1 MRATITGRAHRIFW
15 GGAMPAKG
23 SVLSGLAQL
32 ALAFATPTAILL
44 GCGAGASAQTAD
56 RPEMLSDVELDAMFA
71 KAGQSQAA
79 LRLILQKFPKGADLH
94 NHGGTYAEDYLR
106 WAARQDG
113 CLEIK
118 AKKLSPQPCTGP
130 DSVPLRGL
138 EERDVKLY
146 NQAIDAMSARG
157 FLQGVGDPAVSGH
170 DRYFSGFRRILGS
183 VEDIGFMVATSRE
196 QAVESRS
203 HYAELMVGPDING
216 YTREFATEPWNE
228 ADMAGRLA
236 RLAPVIGAAVAQ
248 GRSDLNLIRKTA
260 DEINDCHSRHPKD
273 ACDIT
278 VRHILTVRREAQP
291 EQLFGRIALG
301 FALAEADPRI
311 AGINILNP
319 EDGPIALRDYS
330 LHMRMFAFFK
340 RRFPNVKLTMHAGEL
355 TLGLVPPRD
364 LRFHIREAV
373 EVAGA
378 RRIGHGVDIAYED
391 GAAELLKRMA
401 HEQIAVEINLTSNDV
416 ILGVKGSEQPLRV
429 YLAARVPVVLSTDS
443 SGTLRHDLTYEYMR
457 AFSEHGLKY
466 TELRKISRNSLTYSF
481 LEGASLWDGAGNRM
495 VADCANG
502 IRNPSRSCALFLQ
515 NSPKAREQRILEQR
529 IEQFERELPETL
541 KILIAR

>member
-1 MRATITGRAHRIFW
+1 
-15 GGAMPAKG
+15 MPVMG
-23 SVLSGLAQL
+23 SVLSWFAQIAL
-32 ALAFATPTAILL
+32 ALGTLAFTLL
-44 GCGAGASAQTAD
+44 NSGASAPAMARTTG
-56 RPEMLSDVELDAMFA
+56 PSETLSDVELDAMFA
-71 KAGQSQAA
+71 QAGRSQAI
-79 LRLILQKFPKGADLH
+79 LRLLMQKVPKGADLH

-106 WAARQDG
+106 WAATQNG
-113 CLEIK
+113 CLQIK
-118 AKKLSPQPCTGP
+118 ARKLSPQPCTGP

-146 NQAIDAMSARG
+146 NDAIDAMSARG

-170 DRYFSGFRRILGS
+170 ERYFSGFRRILGS
-183 VEDIGFMVATSRE
+183 VEDIGFMLATSRE

-216 YTREFATEPWNE
+216 YTREFAAEPWNE
-228 ADMAGRLA
+228 TDMAGRLA
-236 RLAPVIGAAVAQ
+236 RLAPVIRAAVAQ
-248 GRSDLNLIRKTA
+248 GRSDLDLIHKTA

-278 VRHILTVRREAQP
+278 VRHILTVKREAQP
-291 EQLFGRIALG
+291 EQIFGRIALG

-311 AGINILNP
+311 VGVNILNP

-330 LHMRMFAFFK
+330 LHMRLFAFFK
-340 RRFPNVKLTMHAGEL
+340 QRFPDVKLTMHAGEL

-373 EVAGA
+373 EIAGA

-391 GAAELLKRMA
+391 DAAELLKRMA
-401 HEQIAVEINLTSNDV
+401 REKIAVEINLTSNDV
-416 ILGVKGSEQPLRV
+416 ILGVKGSEQPLRM

-466 TELRKISRNSLTYSF
+466 TELRKVSRDSLTYSF
-481 LEGASLWDGAGNRM
+481 LEGASLWDGDGGKM
-495 VADCANG
+495 VAECANG

-529 IEQFERELPETL
+529 IELFERWLAEVG
-541 KILIAR
+541 ISLIQ